1 MQQCW
6 FALQGSHQLGAL
18 WARGLP
24 APDDINIEMQDHFAQ
39 DHFTRVAAVYRK
51 VRTTD
56 PEPINHIAQ
65 EFDGHSSVRV
75 ADIGCGAGRYD
86 LLLFDALPGLHL
98 TCIDTNQ
105 AMLGKAAQLLSDNG
119 IDRFETRQIRAEAL
133 ELSEQSF
140 DCVVSFNAV
149 HYFDLDDFLRVTRD
163 GLKEDGHLFVYT
175 RLPAQNART
184 IWGRYFPGFVEKEVR
199 LIELEMMYRSIERT
213 ESLFFSSAACFRY
226 QRTARLDRLMEQAH
240 NRHYSTFS
248 LYEDGE
254 FNEAMAIFERRMRD
268 RFADHDQITWHDE
281 NILFH
286 ARRFA
291 V

>member
-1 MQQCW
+1 M
-6 FALQGSHQLGAL
+6 
-18 WARGLP
+18 
-24 APDDINIEMQDHFAQ
+24 Q
-39 DHFTRVAAVYRK
+39 DHFTRVSAVYRK

-56 PEPINHIAQ
+56 PEPVNHIAR
-65 EFDGHSSVRV
+65 EFAGYSSVRA
-75 ADIGCGAGRYD
+75 ADIGCGEGRYD

-98 TCIDTNQ
+98 TCVDANQ
-105 AMLGKAAQLLSDNG
+105 AMLGEAAQLLSDNG
-119 IDRFETRQIRAEAL
+119 IDRFETRQTRVETL
-133 ELSEQSF
+133 ELGGSSF

-149 HYFDLDDFLRVTRD
+149 HHFNLDDFFRVTRD

-184 IWGRYFPGFVEKEVR
+184 IWGRYFPGFVEKEAR
-199 LIELEMMYRSIERT
+199 LIELERIYQSIERT
-213 ESLFFSSAACFRY
+213 ESLFFSSAARFHY
-226 QRTARLDRLMEQAH
+226 QRSACLDRLMDQAH

-254 FNEAMAIFERRMRD
+254 FDEAMEIFERRLRD
-268 RFADHDQITWHDE
+268 RFSDLGQITWHDE

-291 V
+291 M